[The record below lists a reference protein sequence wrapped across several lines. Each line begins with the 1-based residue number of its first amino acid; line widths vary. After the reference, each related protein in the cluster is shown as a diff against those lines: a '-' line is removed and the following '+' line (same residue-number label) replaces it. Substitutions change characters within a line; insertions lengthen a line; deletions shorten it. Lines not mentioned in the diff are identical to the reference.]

1 MIHHLWF
8 KLTSAFALII
18 LIGVVVTTL
27 LARQGTDARFAHLM
41 VGQYMVRPEV
51 LQQTLKDY
59 YAAQGGWNELNL
71 QFNRI
76 AATSSDGMMSGMM
89 GGMMGSI
96 MGMAENHIQVVDQQ
110 GAVIADSSVSGTP
123 SLATTQPLNGAAIQR
138 WAILV
143 DGQEV
148 GAILAEGS
156 LMSASL
162 MHDAQIVQ
170 GVTRAVLL
178 AGLIAGVVGMVLAW
192 LLVRQI
198 TRPLATL
205 TSASERIANG
215 DLAARVSIASSD
227 EFGTLATTFNRMATN
242 LQTQETLRRNLV
254 ADVAHELRTP
264 LTGIQG
270 TVEAIEDGIFP
281 LTTEQIGSIHEQ
293 VMLLNRLVEDLR
305 TLTNAEAGQIRLDKT
320 AFDLAELCESEVQA
334 FQAQAKIHQIHLQLC
349 IKDKPP
355 LINADSQRIGQV
367 LNNLLSNALR
377 HTPANGKVE
386 VTLSRTQ
393 QGAQVAVTDS
403 GEGINAED
411 LAHVFDRFYRT
422 DASRQRQTG
431 GSGLGLAIARQLV
444 EAHGGKL
451 WAESPPSEQ
460 SNGSRFIFMLPSAT

>member
-76 AATSSDGMMSGMM
+76 AATSSDGIMGGMM
-89 GGMMGSI
+89 GGMMGSM
-96 MGMAENHIQVVDQQ
+96 MGMAENRIQVVDQQ

-123 SLATTQPLNGAAIQR
+123 SLATTQPLNGATIQR

-178 AGLIAGVVGMVLAW
+178 AGLIAGVVGMLLAW

-205 TSASERIANG
+205 TSASERIAN
-215 DLAARVSIASSD
+215 
-227 EFGTLATTFNRMATN
+227 E
-242 LQTQETLRRNLV
+242 
-254 ADVAHELRTP
+254 
-264 LTGIQG
+264 
-270 TVEAIEDGIFP
+270 
-281 LTTEQIGSIHEQ
+281 IG
-293 VMLLNRLVEDLR
+293 R
-305 TLTNAEAGQIRLDKT
+305 
-320 AFDLAELCESEVQA
+320 
-334 FQAQAKIHQIHLQLC
+334 
-349 IKDKPP
+349 
-355 LINADSQRIGQV
+355 
-367 LNNLLSNALR
+367 
-377 HTPANGKVE
+377 
-386 VTLSRTQ
+386 
-393 QGAQVAVTDS
+393 
-403 GEGINAED
+403 
-411 LAHVFDRFYRT
+411 AHV
-422 DASRQRQTG
+422 
-431 GSGLGLAIARQLV
+431 
-444 EAHGGKL
+444 
-451 WAESPPSEQ
+451 
-460 SNGSRFIFMLPSAT
+460 